1 MLEEIRPPS
10 AGSVPE
16 SVNESYEYAGSD
28 RSSVMMYSPLIPNAD
43 SVIELA
49 DVEEVP
55 VVESAP
61 SSGWGLFSSWPDW
74 SNFWLFNG
82 WKANNLGESET
93 PPPPIS
99 ATTAASEVVSQN
111 EQGRVGP
118 PVRRVWVP
126 STTQLSFETTWW
138 GYRMCAI
145 PQIVSSPPVLAIL
158 DDQSVEAAKQATVI
172 TAALT
177 WFFSNP
183 PRPAIILLQRLVPLV
198 SYLGTFI
205 SWSWGTI
212 RGFDRGHGVIL
223 TATWLLP
230 IALIPGTWHAR
241 DSFPLLHDASQL
253 SIPLPPAPAPAIK
266 PLPPCPD
273 GPPIRTTDTA
283 PPLKQR
289 KSSTSGKSKIRTLRK
304 PN

>member
-1 MLEEIRPPS
+1 MNGSDGRRQSVWSMLEEIKPPS

-49 DVEEVP
+49 DMEEVP

-145 PQIVSSPPVLAIL
+145 PQIVTTIL
-158 DDQSVEAAKQATVI
+158 S
-172 TAALT
+172 
-177 WFFSNP
+177 FS
-183 PRPAIILLQRLVPLV
+183 
-198 SYLGTFI
+198 
-205 SWSWGTI
+205 
-212 RGFDRGHGVIL
+212 
-223 TATWLLP
+223 
-230 IALIPGTWHAR
+230 
-241 DSFPLLHDASQL
+241 
-253 SIPLPPAPAPAIK
+253 
-266 PLPPCPD
+266 
-273 GPPIRTTDTA
+273 
-283 PPLKQR
+283 
-289 KSSTSGKSKIRTLRK
+289 
-304 PN
+304 